1 MNALLTLG
9 TFDLF
14 HAGHVE
20 FLAACRELANHVT
33 VSVNTSRFVI
43 EFKKQAPTMTLEE
56 REAVVRSCRYVDMTV
71 ACDSQNAEPTIR
83 DWMYRARQAGHTPKI
98 IAIGSDWRNKA
109 YLEQLGI
116 TEDFLRKEGLLVV
129 YIHTTHPLHSSEI
142 KWRLSR

>member
-20 FLAACRELANHVT
+20 FLAACRELAGHVT
-33 VSVNTSRFVI
+33 VSLNTDRFVA
-43 EFKKQAPTMTLEE
+43 EFKQKAPVLTLEE
-56 REAVVRSCRYVDMTV
+56 RDAVVRSCRLVDMTLV
-71 ACDSQNAEPTIR
+71 CDSKQAKKTILEWKQR
-83 DWMYRARQAGHTPKI
+83 VSTPKF

-116 TEDFLRKEGLLVV
+116 TEDFLRKECLLVV

-142 KWRLSR
+142 RWRLSR